1 MRKLLYFLLT
11 AVLVLPVSC
20 RKDGPSAYEQGDG
33 QTRRLTLNVRV
44 AGNEDTKARTAS
56 DTPITDGLKTL
67 DLFVYT
73 ADTLPP
79 LEHHRIDIN
88 SEEDL
93 SITFEAKY
101 KEYRFFLGIGNIDE
115 ATANLLAQKTVKQ
128 MASCDT
134 SCVIF
139 WNAGNFDYDCVPMEG
154 IANYHFTE
162 DGEETLEI
170 TRLFYRI
177 DLQKLTVA
185 FEKEELL
192 GKEVILKDIVLANVP
207 GYFSPLHHGTI
218 GYFYGY
224 VDVFGSGTRTLKDA
238 FGGVEEGYD
247 YFKNERLNPDGIY
260 TLEGEGNLAGTYRGF
275 YNWNYQQD
283 AGVLV
288 KNADGIAGECTI
300 QSYSD
305 SEGLIVSEGSTAT
318 SSSITINRCFY
329 GLLGTYGFWHT
340 SMVSIFD
347 RQHYKPTLIIHLT
360 IDGQDNFYPVD
371 LKYMQPN
378 TVYRVPEITLTGYG
392 SKYSNFYEKKFKL
405 DLNVEVVDWNEVDV
419 DGFSIGY
426 DPETGY
432 LYE

>member
-44 AGNEDTKARTAS
+44 AGNENTKARTAS

-73 ADTLPP
+73 TDTLPP

-88 SEEDL
+88 SEDDL

-101 KEYRFFLGIGNIDE
+101 NEYRFFLGIGNIDE
-115 ATANLLAQKTVKQ
+115 ATANLLGEKTIKEL
-128 MASCDT
+128 ASCDT

-154 IANYHFTE
+154 IKSYRFEE
-162 DGEETLEI
+162 DCEETLEI
-170 TRLFYRI
+170 TRIFYRI
-177 DLQKLTVA
+177 DIQKITVA
-185 FEKEELL
+185 FENEELL

-207 GYFSPLHHGTI
+207 GYFSPLERGEV
-218 GYFYGY
+218 GYFYDY
-224 VDVFGSGTRTLKDA
+224 VAVFGGDYTLSDA
-238 FGGVEEGYD
+238 FGGVEKGYS
-247 YFKNERLNPDGIY
+247 YYMSKRLNPNSIY
-260 TLEGEGNLAGTYRGF
+260 TIEGEGNLAGTYRGF
-275 YNWNYQQD
+275 YNWNYEQD

-305 SEGLIVSEGSTAT
+305 SDGLIVSEGSTAT
-318 SSSITINRCFY
+318 SSSITVDRCFY
-329 GLLGTYGFWHT
+329 GLLGSNGGWSSDLVT
-340 SMVSIFD
+340 IFD
-347 RQHYKPTLIIHLT
+347 RQHCKPILILHLT
-360 IDGQDNFYPVD
+360 INGEDNFYPID
-371 LKYMQPN
+371 LRYMQPN
-378 TVYRVPEITLTGYG
+378 TVYRVPEITLTNYG

-405 DLNVEVVDWNEVDV
+405 DINVEVVDWDEVDV